1 MKNNNEE
8 KKDFSGA
15 IVIALFFSLS
25 WGVPSLIRG
34 DGFIN
39 GIAEN
44 IEALIFLL
52 IIGVFGFGIYK
63 IFLE

>member
-15 IVIALFFSLS
+15 IVIALFFLLS

-34 DGFIN
+34 DGFIK
-39 GIAEN
+39 GIVEN

-52 IIGVFGFGIYK
+52 IIGIIGFGIYK